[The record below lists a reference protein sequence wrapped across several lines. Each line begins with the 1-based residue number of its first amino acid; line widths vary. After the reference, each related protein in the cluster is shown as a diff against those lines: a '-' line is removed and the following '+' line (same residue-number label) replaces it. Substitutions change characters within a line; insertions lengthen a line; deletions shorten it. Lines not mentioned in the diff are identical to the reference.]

1 MGTPADTLTRSA
13 WTLKPSDY
21 AGTVKAAFPLWDD
34 YFRPY
39 LLEAIE
45 LLPAAK
51 FDFKPQPDMF
61 TARQVILHI
70 AETERYW
77 VHHIVEGEPYED
89 FVVRHEDPAQGWV
102 TRYDAPDHNSMC
114 FALEEYHRH
123 TQRLF
128 GLPAKELDRTVTF
141 TPRGAPPEQYS
152 LHWILG
158 HVEEHELHHRAQLS
172 IYLRMLG
179 IAPPK
184 L

>member
-1 MGTPADTLTRSA
+1 MRTPDDRSA
-13 WTLKPSDY
+13 WILKGSDH
-21 AGTVKAAFPLWDD
+21 AGTVKAAFPYWDA

-39 LLEAIE
+39 LLDAIE
-45 LLPAAK
+45 LLPAAH
-51 FDFKPQPDMF
+51 FDYKPQPDMF

-77 VHHIVEGEPYED
+77 IHHIVEGEPYED

-102 TRYDAPDHNSMC
+102 ESYDAPDHNAMC

-128 GLPAKELDRTVTF
+128 GLPAKELDRTVIF
-141 TPRGAPPEQYS
+141 TPRGGPPEHYS
-152 LHWILG
+152 LHWILA
-158 HVEEHELHHRAQLS
+158 HVEEHELHHRAQLQL
-172 IYLRMLG
+172 YLRMLG
-179 IAPPK
+179 ITPPK